1 MKKIICCIVLVLCVF
16 LKISYATETDISTF
30 LNETKQYTTDFFPEL
45 NSQNLV
51 DELTN
56 GTKIDSKNLVNKII
70 NIFIGKIKENAKIIF
85 SIIAVS
91 ILCSILKNIQS
102 SFGGNVSEI
111 AFYVC
116 YLFIIILII
125 ASYTDIVSLCKDTI
139 TKLNDFM
146 NMLIPLVLGLLVAN
160 GSIVS
165 VSILQPILLVM
176 TSTINVIVANVILPI
191 IFISTMMNLIGN
203 ISENIKVSKI
213 PKLLQKTCLWC
224 LEFILIIFIGILS
237 IEGTLGANVDD
248 EAAIGMV
255 NQKTTAVRVIPVVG
269 KALSDATDSILGATL
284 ITRNAVGIV
293 GMIVIISIV
302 LNPLISALI
311 MMITYNVASAL
322 IEPIVD
328 SRISKCMSGMGDSI
342 KIVFALMATV
352 CMLFIISTTIMI
364 KLGNFSV

>member
-30 LNETKQYTTDFFPEL
+30 LNETKQYTADFFPEL

-191 IFISTMMNLIGN
+191 IFISTMMNLISN

-237 IEGTLGANVDD
+237 IEGTLGANVDGVTAK
-248 EAAIGMV
+248 AAKSIV
-255 NQKTTAVRVIPVVG
+255 STVIPVVG

-293 GMIVIISIV
+293 GMIAIISIV

>member
-30 LNETKQYTTDFFPEL
+30 LNETKQYTADFFPEL

-125 ASYTDIVSLCKDTI
+125 VSYTDIVSLCKDTI

-237 IEGTLGANVDD
+237 IEGTLGANVDGVTAK
-248 EAAIGMV
+248 AAKSIV
-255 NQKTTAVRVIPVVG
+255 STVIPVVG

-284 ITRNAVGIV
+284 ITRNAVGII
-293 GMIVIISIV
+293 GMIAIISIV

>member
-30 LNETKQYTTDFFPEL
+30 LNETKQYTADFFPEL

-56 GTKIDSKNLVNKII
+56 GTKIDSKNLVNKVI

-125 ASYTDIVSLCKDTI
+125 ASYTDVVSLCKDTI

-237 IEGTLGANVDD
+237 IEGTLGANVDGVTAK
-248 EAAIGMV
+248 AAKSIV
-255 NQKTTAVRVIPVVG
+255 STVIPVVG

-293 GMIVIISIV
+293 GMIAIISIV

>member
-1 MKKIICCIVLVLCVF
+1 MKKIICCIVLTLCVF
-16 LKISYATETDISTF
+16 LKVSYAAEMDISTF
-30 LNETKQYTTDFFPEL
+30 LNETKQYTADFFPEL

-56 GTKIDSKNLVNKII
+56 GTKVDSKNLVNKII

-125 ASYTDIVSLCKDTI
+125 ASYTDIVSLCKETI

-146 NMLIPLVLGLLVAN
+146 NMLIPLVLSLLVAN

-237 IEGTLGANVDD
+237 IEGTLGANVDGVTAK
-248 EAAIGMV
+248 AAKSIV
-255 NQKTTAVRVIPVVG
+255 STVIPVVG

-284 ITRNAVGIV
+284 ITRNAVGII
-293 GMIVIISIV
+293 GMIAIISIV

-328 SRISKCMSGMGDSI
+328 SRISKCMSGMGGSI

-364 KLGNFSV
+364 KLGNFSI

>member
-1 MKKIICCIVLVLCVF
+1 MKKIICCIVLVLCVL

-30 LNETKQYTTDFFPEL
+30 LNETKQYTADFFPEL

-237 IEGTLGANVDD
+237 IEGTLGANVDGVTAK
-248 EAAIGMV
+248 AAKSIV
-255 NQKTTAVRVIPVVG
+255 STVIPVVG
-269 KALSDATDSILGATL
+269 KALSDATESILGATL

-293 GMIVIISIV
+293 GMIAIISIV

>member
-30 LNETKQYTTDFFPEL
+30 LNETKQYTADFFPEL

-56 GTKIDSKNLVNKII
+56 GTKIDSKNLVNKVI

-116 YLFIIILII
+116 YLFITILII

-237 IEGTLGANVDD
+237 IEGTLGANVDGVTAK
-248 EAAIGMV
+248 AAKSIV
-255 NQKTTAVRVIPVVG
+255 STVIPVVG

-293 GMIVIISIV
+293 GMIAIISIV

>member
-30 LNETKQYTTDFFPEL
+30 LNETKQYTADFFPEL

-56 GTKIDSKNLVNKII
+56 GTKIDSKNLVNKVI

-237 IEGTLGANVDD
+237 IEGTLGANVDGVTAK
-248 EAAIGMV
+248 AAKSIV
-255 NQKTTAVRVIPVVG
+255 STVIPVVG

-284 ITRNAVGIV
+284 ITRNAVGII
-293 GMIVIISIV
+293 GMIAIISIV

>member
-45 NSQNLV
+45 NSQHLV
-51 DELTN
+51 DEFTN

-125 ASYTDIVSLCKDTI
+125 ASYTDIVSLCKETI

-146 NMLIPLVLGLLVAN
+146 NMLIPLVLSLLVAN

-237 IEGTLGANVDD
+237 IEGTLGANVDGVTAK
-248 EAAIGMV
+248 AAKSIV
-255 NQKTTAVRVIPVVG
+255 STVIPVVG

-284 ITRNAVGIV
+284 ITRNAVGII
-293 GMIVIISIV
+293 GMIAIISIV

-364 KLGNFSV
+364 KLGNFSI

>member
-1 MKKIICCIVLVLCVF
+1 MKKIICCIVLVLCAF

-30 LNETKQYTTDFFPEL
+30 LNETKQYTADFFPEL

-237 IEGTLGANVDD
+237 IEGTLGANVDGVTAK
-248 EAAIGMV
+248 AAKSIV
-255 NQKTTAVRVIPVVG
+255 STVIPVVG

-293 GMIVIISIV
+293 GMIAIISIV

>member
-237 IEGTLGANVDD
+237 IEGTLGANVDGVTAK
-248 EAAIGMV
+248 AAKSIV
-255 NQKTTAVRVIPVVG
+255 STVIPVVG

-284 ITRNAVGIV
+284 ITRNAVGII
-293 GMIVIISIV
+293 GMIAIISIV

>member
-30 LNETKQYTTDFFPEL
+30 LNETKQYTADFFPEL

-146 NMLIPLVLGLLVAN
+146 NMLIPLVLCLLVAN

-237 IEGTLGANVDD
+237 IEGTLGANVDGVTAK
-248 EAAIGMV
+248 AAKSIV
-255 NQKTTAVRVIPVVG
+255 STVIPVVG

-293 GMIVIISIV
+293 GMIAIISIV

-352 CMLFIISTTIMI
+352 CTLFIISTTIMI

>member
-30 LNETKQYTTDFFPEL
+30 LNETKQYTADFFPEL

-237 IEGTLGANVDD
+237 IEGTLGANVDGVTAK
-248 EAAIGMV
+248 AAKSIV
-255 NQKTTAVRVIPVVG
+255 STVIPVVG
-269 KALSDATDSILGATL
+269 KALSDATESILGATL

-293 GMIVIISIV
+293 GMIAIISIV

>member
-1 MKKIICCIVLVLCVF
+1 MKKIICCIVLTLCVF
-16 LKISYATETDISTF
+16 LKVSYAAEMDISTF
-30 LNETKQYTTDFFPEL
+30 LNETKQYTADFFPEL

-56 GTKIDSKNLVNKII
+56 GTKVDSKNLVNKII

-125 ASYTDIVSLCKDTI
+125 ASYTDIVSLCKETI

-146 NMLIPLVLGLLVAN
+146 NMLIPLVLSLLVAN

-237 IEGTLGANVDD
+237 IEGTLGANVDGVTAK
-248 EAAIGMV
+248 AAKSIV
-255 NQKTTAVRVIPVVG
+255 STVIPVVG

-284 ITRNAVGIV
+284 ITRNAVGII
-293 GMIVIISIV
+293 GMIAIISIV

-364 KLGNFSV
+364 KLGNFSI

>member
-30 LNETKQYTTDFFPEL
+30 LNETKQYTADFFPEL

-56 GTKIDSKNLVNKII
+56 GTKIDSKNLVNKVI

-191 IFISTMMNLIGN
+191 IFISTMINLIGN

-237 IEGTLGANVDD
+237 IEGTLGANVDGVTAK
-248 EAAIGMV
+248 AAKSIV
-255 NQKTTAVRVIPVVG
+255 STVIPVVG

-293 GMIVIISIV
+293 GMIAIISIV

>member
-30 LNETKQYTTDFFPEL
+30 LNETKQYTADFFSEL

-237 IEGTLGANVDD
+237 IEGTLGANVDGVTAK
-248 EAAIGMV
+248 AAKSIV
-255 NQKTTAVRVIPVVG
+255 STVIPVVG

-293 GMIVIISIV
+293 GMIAIISIV

>member
-30 LNETKQYTTDFFPEL
+30 LNETKQYTADFFPEL

-237 IEGTLGANVDD
+237 IEGTLGANVDGVTAK
-248 EAAIGMV
+248 AAKSIV
-255 NQKTTAVRVIPVVG
+255 STVIPVVG

-293 GMIVIISIV
+293 GMIAIISIV

>member
-30 LNETKQYTTDFFPEL
+30 LNETKQYTTDFFPKL

-237 IEGTLGANVDD
+237 IEGTLGANVDGVTAK
-248 EAAIGMV
+248 AAKSIV
-255 NQKTTAVRVIPVVG
+255 STVIPVVG

-293 GMIVIISIV
+293 GMIAIISIV

>member
-30 LNETKQYTTDFFPEL
+30 LNETKQYTADFFPEL

-237 IEGTLGANVDD
+237 IEGTLGANVDGVTAK
-248 EAAIGMV
+248 AAKSIV
-255 NQKTTAVRVIPVVG
+255 STVIPVVG

-284 ITRNAVGIV
+284 ITRNAVGII
-293 GMIVIISIV
+293 GMIAIISIV

>member
-1 MKKIICCIVLVLCVF
+1 MKKIICCIVLILCAF
-16 LKISYATETDISTF
+16 FKISYATETDISTF
-30 LNETKQYTTDFFPEL
+30 LNETKQYTADFFPEL

-237 IEGTLGANVDD
+237 IEGTLGANVDGVTAK
-248 EAAIGMV
+248 AAKSIV
-255 NQKTTAVRVIPVVG
+255 STVIPVVG

-293 GMIVIISIV
+293 GMIAIISIV

>member
-30 LNETKQYTTDFFPEL
+30 LNETKQYTADFFPEL

-237 IEGTLGANVDD
+237 IEGTLGANVDGVTAK
-248 EAAIGMV
+248 AAKSIV
-255 NQKTTAVRVIPVVG
+255 STVIPVVG

-293 GMIVIISIV
+293 GMIAIISIV

-328 SRISKCMSGMGDSI
+328 SRISKCMSGMGESI

>member
-237 IEGTLGANVDD
+237 IEGTLGANVDGVTAK
-248 EAAIGMV
+248 AAKSIV
-255 NQKTTAVRVIPVVG
+255 STVIPVVG

-284 ITRNAVGIV
+284 ITRNAVGII
-293 GMIVIISIV
+293 GMIAIISIV

-322 IEPIVD
+322 IEPIVV
-328 SRISKCMSGMGDSI
+328 SRISKCMIGMGDSI

>member
-1 MKKIICCIVLVLCVF
+1 MKKIICCIVLTFCVF
-16 LKISYATETDISTF
+16 LKVSYAAEMDISTF
-30 LNETKQYTTDFFPEL
+30 LNETKRYTADFFPEL

-56 GTKIDSKNLVNKII
+56 GIKVDSKNLVNKII

-125 ASYTDIVSLCKDTI
+125 ASYTDIVSLCKETI

-146 NMLIPLVLGLLVAN
+146 NMLIPLVLSLLVAN

-237 IEGTLGANVDD
+237 IEGTLGANVDGVTAK
-248 EAAIGMV
+248 AAKSIV
-255 NQKTTAVRVIPVVG
+255 STVIPVVG

-284 ITRNAVGIV
+284 ITRNAVGII
-293 GMIVIISIV
+293 GMIAIISIV

-364 KLGNFSV
+364 KLGNFSI

>member
-30 LNETKQYTTDFFPEL
+30 LNETKQYTADFFPEL

-237 IEGTLGANVDD
+237 IEGTLGANVDGVTAK
-248 EAAIGMV
+248 AAKSIV
-255 NQKTTAVRVIPVVG
+255 STVIPVVG

-293 GMIVIISIV
+293 GMIAIISIV

-364 KLGNFSV
+364 KLGNFSI

>member
-30 LNETKQYTTDFFPEL
+30 LNETKQYTADFFPEL

-56 GTKIDSKNLVNKII
+56 GAKIDSKNLVNKII

-237 IEGTLGANVDD
+237 IEGTLGANVDGVTAK
-248 EAAIGMV
+248 AAKSIV
-255 NQKTTAVRVIPVVG
+255 STVIPVVG

-293 GMIVIISIV
+293 GMIAIISIV

>member
-16 LKISYATETDISTF
+16 FKISYATETDISTF
-30 LNETKQYTTDFFPEL
+30 LNETKQYTADFFPEL

-237 IEGTLGANVDD
+237 IEGTLGANVDGVTAK
-248 EAAIGMV
+248 AAKSIV
-255 NQKTTAVRVIPVVG
+255 STVIPVVG

-293 GMIVIISIV
+293 GMIAIISIV

>member
-237 IEGTLGANVDD
+237 IEGTLGANVDGVTAK
-248 EAAIGMV
+248 AAKSIV
-255 NQKTTAVRVIPVVG
+255 STVIPVVG

-293 GMIVIISIV
+293 GMIAIISIV

>member
-1 MKKIICCIVLVLCVF
+1 MKKFLCCIVLIFCVLF
-16 LKISYATETDISTF
+16 KISYATEVDISEF
-30 LNETKQYTTDFFPEL
+30 LNETKQYTADFFPEL
-45 NSQNLV
+45 NSQNIV
-51 DELTN
+51 DELTK
-56 GTKIDSKNLVNKII
+56 GTKIDSKNIVNKII
-70 NIFIGKIKENAKIIF
+70 NMFIGKIKENAKTIF
-85 SIIAVS
+85 SIVAVS

-125 ASYTDIVSLCKDTI
+125 SSYTDIVSLCKDTI
-139 TKLNDFM
+139 MELNDFM
-146 NMLIPLVLGLLVAN
+146 NMLIPLILGLLVAN

-165 VSILQPILLVM
+165 VSILQPILLIM
-176 TSTINVIVANVILPI
+176 TSTINVIVSNVILPI

-203 ISENIKVSKI
+203 VSENIKISKI
-213 PKLLQKTCLWC
+213 PKLLQKTCIWC
-224 LEFILIIFIGILS
+224 LEFVLIIFIGILS
-237 IEGTLGANVDD
+237 IEGTLGANVDGVTAK
-248 EAAIGMV
+248 AAKSIV
-255 NQKTTAVRVIPVVG
+255 STVIPVVG

-293 GMIVIISIV
+293 GMIAIISIV

-311 MMITYNVASAL
+311 MMITYNVAAAL

-328 SRISKCMSGMGDSI
+328 SRISKCMTGMGDSI
-342 KIVFALMATV
+342 KIIFSLMATV

-364 KLGNFSV
+364 KLGNFSI

>member
-30 LNETKQYTTDFFPEL
+30 LNETKQYTADFFPEL

-191 IFISTMMNLIGN
+191 IFISTMINLIGN

-237 IEGTLGANVDD
+237 IEGTLGANVDGVTAK
-248 EAAIGMV
+248 AAKSIV
-255 NQKTTAVRVIPVVG
+255 STVIPVVG

-293 GMIVIISIV
+293 GMIAIISIV

>member
-1 MKKIICCIVLVLCVF
+1 MKKIICCIVLVLCVL

-30 LNETKQYTTDFFPEL
+30 LNETKQYTADFFPEL

-203 ISENIKVSKI
+203 ISEDIKVSKI

-237 IEGTLGANVDD
+237 IEGTLGANVDGVTAK
-248 EAAIGMV
+248 AAKSIV
-255 NQKTTAVRVIPVVG
+255 STVIPVVG

-284 ITRNAVGIV
+284 ITRNAVGII
-293 GMIVIISIV
+293 GMIAIISIV

>member
-213 PKLLQKTCLWC
+213 PKLLQKICLWC

-237 IEGTLGANVDD
+237 IEGTLGANVDGVTAK
-248 EAAIGMV
+248 AAKSIV
-255 NQKTTAVRVIPVVG
+255 STVIPVVG

-293 GMIVIISIV
+293 GMIAIISIV

>member
-30 LNETKQYTTDFFPEL
+30 LNETKQYTADFFPEL

-224 LEFILIIFIGILS
+224 LEFILIVFIGILS
-237 IEGTLGANVDD
+237 IEGTLGANVDGVTAK
-248 EAAIGMV
+248 AAKSIV
-255 NQKTTAVRVIPVVG
+255 STVIPVVG
-269 KALSDATDSILGATL
+269 KALSDATDSILGAAL

-293 GMIVIISIV
+293 GMIAIISIV

-328 SRISKCMSGMGDSI
+328 SRISKCMSGMGESI

>member
-30 LNETKQYTTDFFPEL
+30 LNETKQYTADFFPEL

-102 SFGGNVSEI
+102 SFGGDVSEI

-237 IEGTLGANVDD
+237 IEGTLGANVDGVTAK
-248 EAAIGMV
+248 AAKSIV
-255 NQKTTAVRVIPVVG
+255 STVIPVVG

>member
-1 MKKIICCIVLVLCVF
+1 MKKIICCIVLVLCVL

-30 LNETKQYTTDFFPEL
+30 LNETKQYTADFFPEL

-237 IEGTLGANVDD
+237 IEGTLGANVDGVTAK
-248 EAAIGMV
+248 AAKSIV
-255 NQKTTAVRVIPVVG
+255 STVIPVVG

-284 ITRNAVGIV
+284 ITRNAVGII
-293 GMIVIISIV
+293 GMIAIISIV

>member
-30 LNETKQYTTDFFPEL
+30 LNETKQYTADFFPEL

-56 GTKIDSKNLVNKII
+56 GTKIDSKNLVNKVI

-237 IEGTLGANVDD
+237 IEGTLGANVDGVTAK
-248 EAAIGMV
+248 AAKSIV
-255 NQKTTAVRVIPVVG
+255 STVIPVVG

-293 GMIVIISIV
+293 GMIAIISIV
-302 LNPLISALI
+302 LNPLISTLI

>member
-237 IEGTLGANVDD
+237 IEGTLGANVDGVTAK
-248 EAAIGMV
+248 AAKSIV
-255 NQKTTAVRVIPVVG
+255 STVIPVVG